1 MAMTSLMS
9 CWPRAGWVPDSAL
22 GRFWGSSCPR
32 IFFIAFALA
41 VPVAALSVLL
51 GWVIASAIPPQGE
64 SKLPDPAYM
73 LIAVSLSPIVE
84 NWVVLRLGD
93 VIPDQAFADCRA
105 CRPVSCPGQLES
117 RFVNGNPDLLRHR
130 VPSHQCQEPPLWIL
144 GVGDPAC
151 PGQCTLARPVVDCR
165 LRGGR
170 WRRIYLIRRT
180 FAAVL

>member
-1 MAMTSLMS
+1 MTSLMS

-93 VIPDQAFADCRA
+93 VIPDR
-105 CRPVSCPGQLES
+105 
-117 RFVNGNPDLLRHR
+117 
-130 VPSHQCQEPPLWIL
+130 W
-144 GVGDPAC
+144 
-151 PGQCTLARPVVDCR
+151 AR
-165 LRGGR
+165 GR
-170 WRRIYLIRRT
+170 WWIKPLLIAVPAGLFHVLVNWNLVSLTAIPTFFVIACLAINVRSRRCGYWASVILHALVNALLLGLWWI
-180 FAAVL
+180 AG